1 MTEPEHASSTAD
13 EARRAI
19 DRMLEAAA
27 EDPRV
32 APILDVLRE
41 AQARGSWSA
50 DELERLFRK
59 AARRLEAG
67 R

>member
-1 MTEPEHASSTAD
+1 MTEPEHESSTAD
-13 EARRAI
+13 EARPAI

-27 EDPRV
+27 ADPRV

-50 DELERLFRK
+50 DELEELFRK

-67 R
+67 S